1 MPNVQARNPLSAVHG
16 DPQAVARAGR
26 LAAPVI
32 DWPLSIQR
40 FEALCDCWRSAG
52 LTLSLWNAHGN
63 LIRQDEKSVPGWQKL
78 FELGAHFRATLEAE
92 VAGALAATR
101 GSGAPPQP
109 SPAAGADS
117 AARAWHPDLVCLT
130 IPVKR
135 GRRVVG
141 MIVGFGL
148 AAVDGGEALRRI
160 CDRDALDWQFIRE
173 GFAGGPGM
181 AMLPRETMQSMLT
194 TAVDLAR
201 QADDARSEVQSLSG
215 NLEST
220 YEELN
225 LIYRVSSHLRL
236 PQRPVDLLASVG
248 RELVDVSR
256 SAAVAFVLPES
267 ARGRDGRE
275 PASPDLADRIVQIGE
290 AAPDLEVLDRL
301 GAQLPLS
308 ETNPSGHLL
317 LNDIASHP
325 DLKWTAPWL
334 KHAIALPLATA
345 DRRFGVQ
352 LAMNCRDEGDYSSI
366 DVQLHR
372 AVADRIT
379 AFLENQRLYDD
390 LADLLMGLLHAMV
403 SSIDAKDPYT
413 SGHSERVAHLS
424 RRLAEA
430 LGYTPVMC
438 QRVYLSGLL
447 HDVGKI
453 GVPDAILCKPGKLT
467 DDEFTILKKH
477 PEIGGRILTRIRQLT
492 DLMPGVLY
500 HHERYDGRGYP
511 SKRAGKDIPRLGR
524 IICLADCFDAM
535 TTNRTYRAAM
545 PIDSAIAE
553 IRRCA
558 GSQFDPQMSE
568 AFLGLGLHDAYADA
582 HANASKRPE
591 LSQIGALCLDDDQLL
606 SPDWNGVL

>member
-1 MPNVQARNPLSAVHG
+1 MSEVQIKNPLSG
-16 DPQAVARAGR
+16 TQAAHANVARAGR

-40 FEALCDCWRSAG
+40 FEALCDCWRGAG
-52 LTLSLWNAHGN
+52 LTLSLWNAHGA
-63 LIRQDEKSVPGWQKL
+63 LIRQDPKAAPGWQKL
-78 FELGAHFRATLEAE
+78 IEQGSYFRSVLETE

-101 GSGAPPQP
+101 GSAPVVPD
-109 SPAAGADS
+109 AAPTNIS
-117 AARAWHPDLVCLT
+117 AAQSWQPDLVCLT

-141 MIVGFGL
+141 VVAAFGMDV
-148 AAVDGGEALRRI
+148 ADGGEALRRI
-160 CDRDALDWQFIRE
+160 CDRDNLDWQFIRNGLATE
-173 GFAGGPGM
+173 RCVVPV
-181 AMLPRETMQSMLT
+181 PPETMRTMLAT
-194 TAVDLAR
+194 SVDMAR
-201 QADDARSEVQSLSG
+201 QADDARNEVQSLSG

-236 PQRPVDLLASVG
+236 PQRPVDLLSSVG

-256 SAAVAFVLPES
+256 SAAVAFVLPGS
-267 ARGRDGRE
+267 ARNREGKE
-275 PASPDLADRIVQIGE
+275 PASTDQSDRIVQIGN
-290 AAPDLEVLDRL
+290 AAPNLEVLDKL
-301 GAQLPLS
+301 AAQLPLT
-308 ETNPSGHLL
+308 ETGISGHLL
-317 LNDIASHP
+317 LNDVAERA
-325 DLKWTAPWL
+325 DLKWAGTWL
-334 KHAIALPLATA
+334 RHAIALPLATT
-345 DRRFGVQ
+345 DRYFGVQ

-430 LGYTPVMC
+430 LGFTQVMC
-438 QRVYLSGLL
+438 QRVYLAGLL

-467 DDEFTILKKH
+467 DDEFTILKRH
-477 PEIGGRILTRIRQLT
+477 PEIGGRILTRIRQLS

-511 SKRAGKDIPRLGR
+511 SKRAGRDIPRLGR

-582 HANASKRPE
+582 HANADKRPE

-606 SPDWNGVL
+606 SPDWNGVV

>member
-1 MPNVQARNPLSAVHG
+1 
-16 DPQAVARAGR
+16 

-32 DWPLSIQR
+32 DWPLSIQQ
-40 FEALCDCWRSAG
+40 FEALCECWRSAG
-52 LTLSLWNAHGN
+52 LTLSLWNAHGM
-63 LIRQDEKSVPGWQKL
+63 LIRQDAKSAPGWQKL
-78 FELGAHFRATLEAE
+78 FDQGVHFRATLEAE

-101 GSGAPPQP
+101 GSGAADQ
-109 SPAAGADS
+109 PAAM
-117 AARAWHPDLVCLT
+117 AATESVAKTWHPDLICLT

-141 MIVGFGL
+141 MIVGIGL
-148 AAVDGGEALRRI
+148 VARDGGEALRRI
-160 CDRDALDWQFIRE
+160 CDRDALDWQLIRD
-173 GFAGGPGM
+173 GFAGQTSLA
-181 AMLPRETMQSMLT
+181 AMPRDTMQIMLT
-194 TAVDLAR
+194 TAVEMAR
-201 QADDARSEVQSLSG
+201 QADDARNEVQSLSG

-256 SAAVAFVLPES
+256 SAAVAFVLPPSTRSREIATTGPAES
-267 ARGRDGRE
+267 AN
-275 PASPDLADRIVQIGE
+275 PADRIVQIGD
-290 AAPDLEVLDRL
+290 AAPNLEVLDRL
-301 GAQLPLS
+301 AGQLPLAQ
-308 ETNPSGHLL
+308 TGVSGHLL

-325 DLKWTAPWL
+325 DLMWTAPWL

-568 AFLGLGLHDAYADA
+568 AFLGLGLHEAYADA

-591 LSQIGALCLDDDQLL
+591 LSQIGALCLDDDHLL

>member
-1 MPNVQARNPLSAVHG
+1 
-16 DPQAVARAGR
+16 
-26 LAAPVI
+26 
-32 DWPLSIQR
+32 
-40 FEALCDCWRSAG
+40 
-52 LTLSLWNAHGN
+52 
-63 LIRQDEKSVPGWQKL
+63 
-78 FELGAHFRATLEAE
+78 
-92 VAGALAATR
+92 
-101 GSGAPPQP
+101 
-109 SPAAGADS
+109 
-117 AARAWHPDLVCLT
+117 
-130 IPVKR
+130 
-135 GRRVVG
+135 
-141 MIVGFGL
+141 
-148 AAVDGGEALRRI
+148 
-160 CDRDALDWQFIRE
+160 
-173 GFAGGPGM
+173 
-181 AMLPRETMQSMLT
+181 
-194 TAVDLAR
+194 
-201 QADDARSEVQSLSG
+201 
-215 NLEST
+215 
-220 YEELN
+220 
-225 LIYRVSSHLRL
+225 
-236 PQRPVDLLASVG
+236 
-248 RELVDVSR
+248 
-256 SAAVAFVLPES
+256 
-267 ARGRDGRE
+267 
-275 PASPDLADRIVQIGE
+275 
-290 AAPDLEVLDRL
+290 
-301 GAQLPLS
+301 
-308 ETNPSGHLL
+308 
-317 LNDIASHP
+317 
-325 DLKWTAPWL
+325 
-334 KHAIALPLATA
+334 
-345 DRRFGVQ
+345 
-352 LAMNCRDEGDYSSI
+352 MNCRDEGDYSSI

-430 LGYTPVMC
+430 LGFSQVMC

-467 DDEFTILKKH
+467 EEEFTILKRH
-477 PEIGGRILTRIRQLT
+477 PEIGGRILTRIRQLS

-558 GSQFDPQMSE
+558 GSQFDPLMSE
-568 AFLGLGLHDAYADA
+568 AFLGLGLHEAFADA

-591 LSQIGALCLDDDQLL
+591 LSQIGALCLGDDQLL

>member
-1 MPNVQARNPLSAVHG
+1 MPNVQARNPLGALHG
-16 DPQAVARAGR
+16 DPAAVARAGR

-40 FEALCDCWRSAG
+40 FEALCDCWRAAG
-52 LTLSLWNAHGN
+52 VSLSLWNSHGV
-63 LIRQDEKSVPGWQKL
+63 LIRQDPKAASGWQTL
-78 FELGAHFRATLEAE
+78 FEKGAQFRGALEAE

-101 GSGAPPQP
+101 SSQPAVPETMAVTAPPTQT
-109 SPAAGADS
+109 
-117 AARAWHPDLVCLT
+117 WVPDLMCLT

-141 MIVGFGL
+141 IVL
-148 AAVDGGEALRRI
+148 AIGMNVADGGEALRRI
-160 CDRDALDWQFIRE
+160 CDRDAFDWQFIRNGLASE
-173 GFAGGPGM
+173 PCVAAIPQ
-181 AMLPRETMQSMLT
+181 ETLRSMLT
-194 TAVDLAR
+194 TAIDMAR
-201 QADDARSEVQSLSG
+201 QADDARNEVQSLSG

-267 ARGRDGRE
+267 TRGREVGE
-275 PASPDLADRIVQIGE
+275 HASTELKDRIVQIGK
-290 AAPDLEVLDRL
+290 AAPNLEVLDRL
-301 GAQLPLS
+301 AKQLPLS
-308 ETNPSGHLL
+308 ETSASGHML
-317 LNDIASHP
+317 LNDITSKPEFA
-325 DLKWTAPWL
+325 WAGPWL
-334 KHAIALPLATA
+334 RHAIALPLASS
-345 DRRFGVQ
+345 DRKFGIQ

-430 LGYTPVMC
+430 LGFTQVMC
-438 QRVYLSGLL
+438 QRVYLAGLL

-467 DDEFTILKKH
+467 DDEFAILKRH
-477 PEIGGRILTRIRQLT
+477 PEIGGRILTRIRQLS

-511 SKRAGKDIPRLGR
+511 MKRAGRDIPRLGR

-545 PIDSAIAE
+545 PVDSAIAE

-558 GSQFDPQMSE
+558 GSQFDPQMAE
-568 AFLGLGLHDAYADA
+568 AFLGLGLHDAYTDA
-582 HANASKRPE
+582 HANATKRPE